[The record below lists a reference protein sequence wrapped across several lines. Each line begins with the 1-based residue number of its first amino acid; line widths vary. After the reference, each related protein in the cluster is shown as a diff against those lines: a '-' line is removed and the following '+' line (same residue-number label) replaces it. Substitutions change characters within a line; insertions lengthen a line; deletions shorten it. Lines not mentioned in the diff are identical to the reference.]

1 MSKRSQ
7 AYISIF
13 TISILW
19 GTIPLIVKTS
29 NISSLGLVGIRT
41 FVGSIFLLFFISKKK
56 SNLKQ
61 LVKPGLTLGPLLAF
75 HWVCMFESLNL
86 NSVAV
91 GIGLV
96 FTFPIFIIFLNII
109 RGIRISTNQVALV
122 VLGFVGVYLLL
133 DVGKIVSLLGVVYG
147 LISALTIAIL
157 ILYGAPMSLRLGGL
171 NVAFSQVLIA
181 ALCLSPFTFQNID
194 WMLDNLAKSLF
205 LGGVLT
211 GLGLAIYWF
220 SVKILD
226 PLAVGTIT
234 YIEPLT
240 GVVLSSFLLSEAL
253 TSSQYGG
260 FLLVILVGVLQVYSD
275 TKSS

>member
-1 MSKRSQ
+1 MC
-7 AYISIF
+7 
-13 TISILW
+13 
-19 GTIPLIVKTS
+19 
-29 NISSLGLVGIRT
+29 IRD
-41 FVGSIFLLFFISKKK
+41 
-56 SNLKQ
+56 
-61 LVKPGLTLGPLLAF
+61 
-75 HWVCMFESLNL
+75 
-86 NSVAV
+86 
-91 GIGLV
+91 
-96 FTFPIFIIFLNII
+96 
-109 RGIRISTNQVALV
+109 R
-122 VLGFVGVYLLL
+122 
-133 DVGKIVSLLGVVYG
+133 GKIVSLLGVVYG

>member
-181 ALCLSPFTFQNID
+181 ALCLSPFTFENIE

-205 LGGVLT
+205 LVGVLT

>member
-1 MSKRSQ
+1 VSKRSQ

-13 TISILW
+13 AISILW

-29 NISSLGLVGIRT
+29 DISSLGLVGIRT
-41 FVGSIFLLFFISKKK
+41 FVGSIFLLLFISKKK
-56 SNLKQ
+56 SNLKK

-96 FTFPIFIIFLNII
+96 FTFPIFIIFLNIV
-109 RGIRISTNQVALV
+109 RGVHISTNQVALV
-122 VLGFVGVYLLL
+122 ILGFVGVYLLL

-147 LISALTIAIL
+147 LVSALTIAIL
-157 ILYGAPMSLRLGGL
+157 ILYGAPISLRLGGL

-194 WMLDNLAKSLF
+194 WMLNNLAKSIF
-205 LGGVLT
+205 LGGILT

-240 GVVLSSFLLSEAL
+240 GVVLSSFLLSETL
-253 TSSQYGG
+253 TFSQYGG